1 MSRCSPRN
9 MPLAR
14 SPFSL
19 LLHSRCR
26 TYKPPFPPRYP
37 HPSPSYLLERTT
49 RPPSWLVP
57 STLPLPSAL
66 TPSTS
71 IPHLPPPT
79 PPCPCLPL
87 YKKDL
92 SAPGLS
98 RQGEHDGGLRASRA
112 PPAPCDSGGR
122 RTPKPLP
129 ARPRSRRPVSPPAGL
144 AQLPNGHHPLQHAPW
159 RPSSPPSAWPG
170 PRTCSC
176 STSSGPASSSP
187 RTDTSGREAWCVG
200 PSLDHLPQPHQPHS
214 PNPPLALPP
223 ACLARLTDTHHC
235 LGRL

>member
-112 PPAPCDSGGR
+112 PPAPCGSGGR

-129 ARPRSRRPVSPPAGL
+129 ARPRSPSAGQPTCGSCPAPQRPPPTSTRTMASLLSSKRLARAKNLFLLYLLWTRVVVASYRHVRARGMVRRPFPRPPSPAPPAAL
-144 AQLPNGHHPLQHAPW
+144 SQ
-159 RPSSPPSAWPG
+159 SPA
-170 PRTCSC
+170 R
-176 STSSGPASSSP
+176 PASSM
-187 RTDTSGREAWCVG
+187 SG
-200 PSLDHLPQPHQPHS
+200 
-214 PNPPLALPP
+214 PP
-223 ACLARLTDTHHC
+223 D
-235 LGRL
+235 